1 MNKSLRD
8 ANSWALS
15 GCFIAPNTYLR
26 CPNCFDR
33 ASATLNITEK
43 KGKPGALPQIPWPLN
58 PQLSSPRSGV
68 AGKPEINAWEVENLI
83 STRHKRGYM
92 LNCAKENV
100 LILTKDLLLIVLSFF
115 LDVDQFWPDF
125 LTDVPDLF
133 FLC

>member
-1 MNKSLRD
+1 
-8 ANSWALS
+8 
-15 GCFIAPNTYLR
+15 
-26 CPNCFDR
+26 
-33 ASATLNITEK
+33 
-43 KGKPGALPQIPWPLN
+43 
-58 PQLSSPRSGV
+58 
-68 AGKPEINAWEVENLI
+68 
-83 STRHKRGYM
+83 M